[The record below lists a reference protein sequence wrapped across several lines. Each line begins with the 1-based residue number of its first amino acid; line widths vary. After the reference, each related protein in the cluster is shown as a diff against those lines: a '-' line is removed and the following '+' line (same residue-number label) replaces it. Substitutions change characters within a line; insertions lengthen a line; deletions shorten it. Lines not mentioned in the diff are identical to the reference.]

1 MKQNK
6 AWFYNLILVLTAL
19 CWGVSFIWVKDI
31 LNANMDS
38 SFFLF
43 IRYLLASLLWLPF
56 CLKDLRRVT
65 GRQVLMGVIVGVFLY
80 AGMLVQTIALKVTT
94 PSNSAFITTSYVVL
108 TPFVTW
114 LLMRQPPKKKVY
126 LCAALC
132 FVGLYVLTRTPG
144 EAFSLSLGDGL
155 TLLAALLFAFQMTF
169 LFRFGSQLPTRLLTF
184 LPQATTCV
192 LSLVTALLTRKVS
205 FVGVQVGSIIL
216 PTLLIVL
223 VATIG
228 AGYMQTLGQKH
239 VEPSRCAIIFSL
251 ESVFACATSV
261 LMGYEPLT
269 ANLVAGGLIVV
280 ASIIVSEMPSRAE
293 RRQEQLVKQLR
304 REEGGSAE

>member
-1 MKQNK
+1 MKQGK

-31 LNANMDS
+31 LNAKMDS

-43 IRYLLASLLWLPF
+43 IRYLLASLIWLPL
-56 CLKDLRRVT
+56 CMKDLRRVT
-65 GRQVLMGVIVGVFLY
+65 ARQVLMGVTVGVFLY
-80 AGMLVQTIALKVTT
+80 AGMLVQTIALNVTT

-114 LLMRQPPKKKVY
+114 LLLRRPPKKKVY

-132 FVGLYVLTRTPG
+132 FAGLYVLTRTPG

-169 LFRFGSQLPTRLLTF
+169 LFRFGNHLPTRLLTF

-192 LSLVTALLTRKVS
+192 LSLVTAMATQKVS
-205 FVGVQVGSIIL
+205 FEGVQVKQIIL

-269 ANLVAGGLIVV
+269 VNLVVGGLIVV
-280 ASIIVSEMPSRAE
+280 ASIIVSELPSKAERAAARAE
-293 RRQEQLVKQLR
+293 ESEQNETASV
-304 REEGGSAE
+304 